1 LRTIVGGQLKS
12 RLKAD
17 SGEIAFND
25 ESADINFRVESDGND
40 NMFRVDAGLNRVAIG
55 NSTPSATLH
64 VSSSDTSVALLDSDN
79 SAGSSLFIRNSTI
92 ATDTYASLG
101 FAPANNVSGATI
113 TAIAEEDFSDA
124 ASRTA
129 RLEFHTRDNGNFL
142 DRLTLSRAEA
152 VFNEDS
158 DNTDFRVE
166 SDSNSNMLFVDAS
179 ANKVG
184 INNNAPAAFLHVASG
199 DATPLGSLRVEQ
211 TNASAGGAI
220 WQSLFEDD
228 SSADQGSG
236 NSLIY
241 INSNRPNT
249 SAGQVL
255 KVVGNSK
262 ASNYF
267 NIYDT
272 GEVVVN
278 DSSVSTADFLVESDS
293 STHMLFVNAGT
304 NRVGIGESNPDNTLH
319 VNSGAENTAFKLQST
334 DTEVAMQF
342 QDSTGA
348 SYIKGR
354 GDLRF
359 EVGAADVVQM
369 LSGETV
375 VNNSSND
382 YDFRVESNDN
392 THALFVDAGN
402 NRVGILNSS
411 PSYEFDVTGT
421 ISASD
426 GVLAN
431 KAALNISRGTF
442 DGGSSNSDNM
452 GLRVIGTGN
461 DNVTGNLQTG
471 IAIGEGGAGLFSFD
485 EGGSAAV
492 GLGFY
497 TGTNSAVY
505 ERMVIKADGNGII
518 INDQSHDQDFR
529 VESDGNSHM
538 LFVDASGN
546 FFAVNATT
554 NTFASKSGTFAV
566 ASGSNS
572 TATPVAIITD
582 EDATVEGGST
592 ILSLTFSGDDTFSSA
607 NYIHFTDSGGEQGR
621 IHSTGG
627 GSVTYATTSDRRVK
641 ENIRDTSSKIDD
653 LKAIQVRDYELISDG
668 SSHTG
673 FIAQELHTVVP
684 DAVSVGGDDVKENRW
699 GVEYGKVT
707 PILVKAL
714 QEAIAKIEDLE
725 TRLAALEAN

>member
-1 LRTIVGGQLKS
+1 MGTGYTRNDTPNNIADGNVINASDLDGEFDAVQAAFNGSTGHSHDGTTGEGPQIDTAGLADNAVTTAKITDANVTTAKINNGAVTSAKLDTNIQIAGTLGVTGETTLTTHLNMGDNDIIKLGDSDDLQIYHDSNDSYIAENGTGSLYIRGTNLILQDSSGNEYLTCVDSGTGGEV
-12 RLKAD
+12 RLKHEASTKLATTATGID
-17 SGEIAFND
+17 VTGTATM
-25 ESADINFRVESDGND
+25 DGLT
-40 NMFRVDAGLNRVAIG
+40 VD
-55 NSTPSATLH
+55 
-64 VSSSDTSVALLDSDN
+64 
-79 SAGSSLFIRNSTI
+79 
-92 ATDTYASLG
+92 
-101 FAPANNVSGATI
+101 GATVVNGANI
-113 TAIAEEDFSDA
+113 NIDNGYGYTWGTNAVQIYSNGSYMRF
-124 ASRTA
+124 RTA
-129 RLEFHTRDNGNFL
+129 SV
-142 DRLTLSRAEA
+142 DRIEIDANANIVL
-152 VFNEDS
+152 NETGA
-158 DNTDFRVE
+158 NADFRVE
-166 SDSNSNMLFVDAS
+166 SDSNSN
-179 ANKVG
+179 
-184 INNNAPAAFLHVASG
+184 
-199 DATPLGSLRVEQ
+199 
-211 TNASAGGAI
+211 
-220 WQSLFEDD
+220 
-228 SSADQGSG
+228 
-236 NSLIY
+236 
-241 INSNRPNT
+241 
-249 SAGQVL
+249 
-255 KVVGNSK
+255 
-262 ASNYF
+262 
-267 NIYDT
+267 
-272 GEVVVN
+272 
-278 DSSVSTADFLVESDS
+278 
-293 STHMLFVNAGT
+293 MLFVNAGT

-334 DTEVAMQF
+334 DLEVAMQF

-529 VESDGNSHM
+529 VESDSNSHM
-538 LFVDASGN
+538 LFVDASAN
-546 FFAVNATT
+546 FVGVNTST
-554 NTFASKSGTFAV
+554 NTFADK
-566 ASGSNS
+566 
-572 TATPVAIITD
+572 TATSFAIGGGTSATTSPIAIIAD
-582 EDATVEGGST
+582 SDPSVEGGST
-592 ILSLTFSGDDTFSSA
+592 ILSLTFEGDSVFSSA
-607 NYIHFTDSGGEQGR
+607 NYIHFSDGTGEEGR

-684 DAVSVGGDDVKENRW
+684 DAVSVGGDDVNENRW

-707 PILVKAL
+707 PLLVKAL